1 MGSLANVERL
11 VDPDEP
17 ISKGRQTQ
25 MGIYFPPRLL
35 KRWNEVMPARS
46 LSWFL
51 RSAAER
57 FLDEIE
63 ELPND
68 TVARV
73 CRLLADDLAK
83 KRHGPILKKNI
94 RY

>member
-1 MGSLANVERL
+1 MGSLVNVERL

-17 ISKGRQTQ
+17 IAKGKQLQ
-25 MGIYFPPRLL
+25 IGVYFPPRLL
-35 KRWNEVMPARS
+35 KRWNEVMPPRS

-73 CRLLADDLAK
+73 CRLLADDLAH